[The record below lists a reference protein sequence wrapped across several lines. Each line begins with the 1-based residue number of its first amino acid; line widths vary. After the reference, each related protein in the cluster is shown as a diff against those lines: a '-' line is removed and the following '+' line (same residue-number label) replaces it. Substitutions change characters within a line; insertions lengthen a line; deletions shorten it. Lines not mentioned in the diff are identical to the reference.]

1 MNNEKINEN
10 VTDCFG
16 GTQFSLSP
24 AEAFLGPQR
33 AKTRA
38 ARTLA
43 RCQQLQKMPYKTLA
57 A

>member
-16 GTQFSLSP
+16 RTQFSLSP
-24 AEAFLGPQR
+24 AEAFLGSQR

-38 ARTLA
+38 GPDFGSLSAITEDAL
-43 RCQQLQKMPYKTLA
+43 
-57 A
+57 

>member
-24 AEAFLGPQR
+24 PEPFLGPQR

-38 ARTLA
+38 GPNFGSLSASTKDAL
-43 RCQQLQKMPYKTLA
+43 
-57 A
+57 